1 MRRFDAML
9 LVTVFVAAGCGAAVS
24 GGSAEGGKAQVAG
37 GTTAATTRPAFD
49 APATVFTPRSHPPRS
64 RFASVPAPNLAS
76 LPALRMRLGE
86 CFGLR
91 EKEEAAKIA
100 GPSGGGVAQAKKAK
114 GGGSL
119 GNVGSGSGG
128 GGYTSGAVQPSA
140 PVSKPATQPRAEARS
155 APAKPA
161 EALAGASMRAP
172 SPPPPSAAVPA
183 QAASPAADS
192 SSFFAKSSPAPSEQ
206 PADGNA
212 EVAASPV
219 RIAGGEEPVAPP
231 PNEDDRYEDWGQA
244 IYLSND
250 DSMSLS
256 SAQRVIY
263 AIDNFLPLPLEHIRP
278 HELLNYF
285 SFETAQVEQGDDF
298 SVLAD
303 MGADDREPGIYTLAL
318 SVRGRTVDKTSRRNA
333 EITFVVDRS
342 GSMSD
347 EGRMSYLKRGL
358 SRMVDELKT
367 GDIVHLVVFDHQVCV
382 PMESFAV
389 GRDDLALLRK
399 AIDAIEPRGSTDLH
413 QGLARGY
420 EIADRAYQA
429 EYTNRVV
436 LITDALANTGVT
448 DERTIS
454 MISKYYDTRRIRL
467 SGVGVGREF
476 NDALL
481 DRLTERGK
489 GAYVFLGSEAEVDAV
504 FGRRFIS
511 LIETTALDVHFLLHL
526 PPSLRMNV
534 FYGEE
539 SSTVKED
546 VQAIHYFANTSQLF
560 LSDLMARGKRLRPQ
574 DGIMLGIEYEDPETG
589 ENLNE
594 EYAFTLKEI
603 EGQALNVK
611 KGRIVMAWIDL
622 LAQLAAR
629 PAPYSYG
636 PGEGGWEDEQGWQMC
651 DDGKT
656 ELKRLAEGLNDPEVR
671 RVLDLFDKYC
681 SRYERPRHPVK
692 RQIAAPGES
701 WPSAQPS
708 PTR

>member
-1 MRRFDAML
+1 MKRFDAML
-9 LVTVFVAAGCGAAVS
+9 IATVFVTAGCGAAVS
-24 GGSAEGGKAQVAG
+24 GGSGEGGKAQVAG
-37 GTTAATTRPAFD
+37 GTTAVTAGQAYD

-64 RFASVPAPNLAS
+64 RLSSTPAPSLAS
-76 LPALRMRLGE
+76 LPALKMRLNE
-86 CFGLR
+86 CFGIR
-91 EKEEAAKIA
+91 EKDEAAKIA
-100 GPSGGGVAQAKKAK
+100 APSGGKAQGNAPQAKKAK
-114 GGGSL
+114 GGG
-119 GNVGSGSGG
+119 GG
-128 GGYTSGAVQPSA
+128 GGLGTVGSVSGGAGYGA
-140 PVSKPATQPRAEARS
+140 GAAQPRAEAKS

-161 EALAGASMRAP
+161 DALAGPSTPAP
-172 SPPPPSAAVPA
+172 SPPPAAAPA

-192 SSFFAKSSPAPSEQ
+192 SSFFAKSSEAPSEVR
-206 PADGNA
+206 DESNA
-212 EVAASPV
+212 EAEASPV
-219 RIAGGEEPVAPP
+219 RIAGGETQIAAPENP
-231 PNEDDRYEDWGQA
+231 DDRYQDWGQA

-285 SFETAQVEQGDDF
+285 SFETAQVGDGDDF

-303 MGADDREPGIYTLAL
+303 VGADDREPGIYTLAL
-318 SVRGRTVDKTSRRNA
+318 SVRGRSVDKASRRNA
-333 EITFVVDRS
+333 EITLVVDRS

-358 SRMVDELKT
+358 ARMVDELKT
-367 GDIVHLVVFDHQVCV
+367 GDIVHMVVFDHEVCV
-382 PMESFAV
+382 PMENFVV
-389 GRDDLALLRK
+389 GRDDLAELRR

-413 QGLARGY
+413 QGLSRGY

-448 DERTIS
+448 DERMIS

-560 LSDLMARGKRLRPQ
+560 LSDLMARGKQLRPQ
-574 DGIMLGIEYEDPETG
+574 DGVMLGIEYEDPESG
-589 ENLNE
+589 EKLNE
-594 EYAFTLKEI
+594 EYSFTLGEL
-603 EGQALNVK
+603 EGRALNVR
-611 KGRIVMAWIDL
+611 KGRLVMAWIDL
-622 LAQLAAR
+622 LAQMAAR

-651 DDGKT
+651 DDGRK
-656 ELKRLAEGLNDPEVR
+656 ELARLAEGLTDPEVR

-692 RQIAAPGES
+692 RQIAAPEES
-701 WPSAQPS
+701 WPSAQPGS
-708 PTR
+708 TR